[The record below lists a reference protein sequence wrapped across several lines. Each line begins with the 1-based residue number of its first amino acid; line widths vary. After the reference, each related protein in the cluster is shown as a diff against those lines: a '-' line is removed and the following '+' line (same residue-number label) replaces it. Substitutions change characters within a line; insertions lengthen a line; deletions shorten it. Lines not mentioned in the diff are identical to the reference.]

1 MSPKISQAEKE
12 AEEIAAIQQCVDD
25 PILWIKAMW
34 GLKPQPFKNI
44 TSYKLAQNT
53 PLKDWRAEWFGK
65 FVNGKNFTWQQYV
78 ILLAVRRATR
88 GEDKERISIAAGVGL
103 GKSAVLAMII
113 LWFLYNH
120 DECLVPCTAPSE
132 SQLYGAL
139 WKELRLW
146 HGRMPQ
152 EWKDRVEITNNYATM
167 IGEGKEKAKV
177 WWARAKTARD
187 DKPEALA
194 GIHANDVLI
203 VTDESCHDH
212 KTEVLTSQGW
222 KLFEDLEKDE
232 KVLTMDKE
240 THIAYYEKVQRRIM
254 MPYRGKMY
262 EPSASRGISFSITPN
277 HDLYLKS
284 QKNKGFK
291 KIKPDN
297 VKTDMAGLT
306 CVKWAGKERDIF
318 SLPFF
323 ASRRGRKESI
333 RFNMNDWLEFL
344 GWYVSEGSLLKRRI
358 DDGKMRY
365 NGVVISQMNTKNR
378 DRIRLLLK
386 RMEMPFSENA
396 KGFVVHGVQ
405 LGMYLSR
412 YGVGFDKKRVP
423 RYVMGLSP
431 RQIKIFLKSFM
442 LGDGYMK
449 KKAMVLYTSGDGL
462 VDDLHELCSLAGY
475 RTTIKT
481 RRLKGKT
488 QWIIDHWATSSKDGY
503 AITAS
508 AVSNFY
514 IKNRR
519 PLKKVDYDG
528 MVYCATV
535 KSGLL
540 YTRRNGYCMWSG
552 NSAISR
558 ETFTKAEGALTSPHL
573 LFVMISNPTRTTGY
587 FYDSHHKDSKAWQT
601 LTFANIDSPIV
612 NQAYVDRVRQL
623 NGEDSDEWRFQVLGL
638 FPRTDAADD
647 KGYMQIFREGS
658 VKVVHDANYTFK
670 NPRMGVDPAF
680 AGSDS
685 AVWIIRDSFR
695 CKRVGVEKISN
706 PMQIAQ
712 KTMGLMESYGV
723 KAKDVYI
730 DSFGSDT
737 VDAIQILERHDKRV
751 NAVNVGDDA
760 EDETVFENKK
770 AENYDRMKKWT
781 MKGGEYLG
789 SASEWEDLQ
798 LVRSKRSGKADRV
811 KIKTKEEM
819 RRDKEPSPNTAE
831 AVMLT
836 FQDDDE
842 GFVVATEQDRERD
855 RSSYQQSRR
864 RLLGVKL

>member
-53 PLKDWRAEWFGK
+53 PLKDWKAEWFGK

-203 VTDESCHDH
+203 VTDES
-212 KTEVLTSQGW
+212 
-222 KLFEDLEKDE
+222 
-232 KVLTMDKE
+232 
-240 THIAYYEKVQRRIM
+240 
-254 MPYRGKMY
+254 
-262 EPSASRGISFSITPN
+262 
-277 HDLYLKS
+277 
-284 QKNKGFK
+284 
-291 KIKPDN
+291 
-297 VKTDMAGLT
+297 
-306 CVKWAGKERDIF
+306 
-318 SLPFF
+318 
-323 ASRRGRKESI
+323 
-333 RFNMNDWLEFL
+333 
-344 GWYVSEGSLLKRRI
+344 
-358 DDGKMRY
+358 
-365 NGVVISQMNTKNR
+365 
-378 DRIRLLLK
+378 
-386 RMEMPFSENA
+386 
-396 KGFVVHGVQ
+396 
-405 LGMYLSR
+405 
-412 YGVGFDKKRVP
+412 
-423 RYVMGLSP
+423 
-431 RQIKIFLKSFM
+431 
-442 LGDGYMK
+442 
-449 KKAMVLYTSGDGL
+449 
-462 VDDLHELCSLAGY
+462 
-475 RTTIKT
+475 
-481 RRLKGKT
+481 
-488 QWIIDHWATSSKDGY
+488 
-503 AITAS
+503 
-508 AVSNFY
+508 
-514 IKNRR
+514 
-519 PLKKVDYDG
+519 
-528 MVYCATV
+528 
-535 KSGLL
+535 
-540 YTRRNGYCMWSG
+540 
-552 NSAISR
+552 SAISR

-798 LVRSKRSGKADRV
+798 FVRSKRSGNADRV

-842 GFVVATEQDRERD
+842 GFVAATEQDRERD